1 MQLAIIPALP
11 IIVSALLALF
21 GDRFSKK
28 LASWLGVL
36 GIGLSFVAALGVV
49 LFLFTGS
56 KDFQAYR
63 EILWTWIPFY
73 SSELDTATIQMAFYL
88 DALSAVMLMVVTFIS
103 SLIAIFSVAFMED
116 DAEVSWFFACMNLFV
131 GMMLIL
137 VLADNFLVLFLG
149 WEGVGL
155 TSYLL
160 IGFWRNDILNGRA
173 ATKAFITTRIGDVCL
188 LFGIFLVFSSFG
200 TLNIQEVLDLADAN
214 WPVGSLIAT
223 LTALC
228 FLGGAVGKSAQLPLQ
243 TWLAD
248 AMRGPTPVSAL
259 IHAATMVTAGV
270 YLIARVGTI
279 FALSPIA
286 SAAVMWVGA
295 ATLVM
300 AGIAALLQ
308 NDLKRILAYSTMSQ
322 LGYMFLALGAGAYSA
337 AIFHLATHACF
348 KALLF
353 LGAGVIGYLFHHEY
367 SLTKISNLRYQFPLI
382 FWVFLI
388 GLGSLTALP
397 LITAGFYSKELI
409 LSEVFLSKQGGLL
422 PWAIGAFGALLTG
435 AYSGRLFWLLFAPS
449 GLSAVASAKA
459 EEGRSIGRCMG
470 LPLSILAI
478 LSLTTGFLP
487 IASFANRTVLAPVLT
502 SENHIWKLE
511 IIATVL
517 GILGILIG
525 TRVKIWK
532 TMPQFDALYEGIFTK
547 PYSTISLFMRA
558 DPIRAVY
565 RLFVL
570 LAGFFQYLL
579 ARLQTGH
586 LSHYVTALVIAVIL
600 ILGYRMF
607 S

>member
-1 MQLAIIPALP
+1 MQLALIPAFP
-11 IIVSALLALF
+11 IIASFLLAIF
-21 GDRFSKK
+21 GPKFSRKVV
-28 LASWLGVL
+28 SFLGVF
-36 GIGLSFVAALGVV
+36 GIASSFIATLFVL
-49 LFLFTGS
+49 LFLFSGG

-73 SSELDTATIQMAFYL
+73 SSEMDTATIQMAFYL

-103 SLIAIFSVAFMED
+103 SLIALFSVTFMED
-116 DAEVSWFFACMNLFV
+116 DAEISWFFACMNLFV

-160 IGFWRNDILNGRA
+160 IGFWRNDVLNGRA
-173 ATKAFITTRIGDVCL
+173 ATKAFITTRIGDIFL
-188 LFGIFLVFSSFG
+188 LFGIFLVFSNFG

-223 LTALC
+223 ITALC
-228 FLGGAVGKSAQLPLQ
+228 FLGGAIGKSAQLPLQ

-279 FALSPIA
+279 FSLSPIA
-286 SAAVMWVGA
+286 QSAVMWIGA
-295 ATLVM
+295 ATLIF
-300 AGIAALLQ
+300 AGIGALLQ
-308 NDLKRILAYSTMSQ
+308 NDLKRVLAYSTMSQ

-353 LGAGVIGYLFHHEY
+353 LGAGVIGYLMHHEY
-367 SLTKISNLRYQFPLI
+367 SLTKIGNLRYQYPLI

-397 LITAGFYSKELI
+397 FITAGFYSKELI
-409 LSEVFLSKQGGLL
+409 LSEVFLSSAGGML

-435 AYSGRLFWLLFAPS
+435 AYSARLFILLFYKPS
-449 GLSAVASAKA
+449 PQGGEGATHSVAGEVSVFMK
-459 EEGRSIGRCMG
+459 
-470 LPLSILAI
+470 LPLTILAI
-478 LSLTTGFLP
+478 LALVAGFFP
-487 IASFANRTVLAPVLT
+487 IAAFVSRSVLSPVLNT
-502 SENHIWKLE
+502 ESHTWKLE
-511 IIATVL
+511 IAVTVL
-517 GILGILIG
+517 ALMGILLG
-525 TRVKIWK
+525 TRGKLLKNAVGL
-532 TMPQFDALYEGIFTK
+532 DAFYEGLFTK
-547 PYSTISLFMRA
+547 PYIAISSFMRA
-558 DPIRAVY
+558 DPIRPVY

-570 LAGFFQYLL
+570 LAASLQHLL
-579 ARLQTGH
+579 ALLQNGRLTY
-586 LSHYVTALVIAVIL
+586 YVTALILAVL
-600 ILGYRMF
+600 LVLSF
-607 S
+607 AVLS

>member
-1 MQLAIIPALP
+1 MQLALIPAFP
-11 IIVSALLALF
+11 IFISILLAIF
-21 GDRFSKK
+21 GMRFSRRT
-28 LASWLGVL
+28 ASILGVA
-36 GIGLSFVAALGVV
+36 GIGLSFLTALSVL
-49 LFLFTGS
+49 LFLSLDS

-88 DALSAVMLMVVTFIS
+88 DALSAVMLMVVSFIS
-103 SLIAIFSVAFMED
+103 TLIAIFSTQFMED
-116 DAEVSWFFACMNLFV
+116 DAEISWFFACMNLFV

-160 IGFWRNDILNGRA
+160 IGFWRNDILNGKA
-173 ATKAFITTRIGDVCL
+173 ATKAFITTRIGDICL
-188 LFGIFLVFSSFG
+188 LFAIFLIFTNLG

-223 LTALC
+223 ITALC

-243 TWLAD
+243 AWLSD

-270 YLIARVGTI
+270 YLIARVGKI

-286 SAAVMWVGA
+286 QTSVMWVGA
-295 ATLVM
+295 VTLVI
-300 AGIAALLQ
+300 AGILALLQ
-308 NDLKRILAYSTMSQ
+308 NDLKRVLAYSTMSQ

-353 LGAGVIGYLFHHEY
+353 LGAGVIGYLMHHEY
-367 SLTKISNLRYQFPLI
+367 SLTKIGNLRYQYPVI
-382 FWVFLI
+382 FWAFLV

-397 LITAGFYSKELI
+397 FITAGFYSKELI
-409 LSEVFLSKQGGLL
+409 LSEVFFSSAGGVL
-422 PWAIGAFGALLTG
+422 PWALGALGALLTG
-435 AYSGRLFWLLFAPS
+435 AYSGRLFWLLFKTSPLTPLHPVER
-449 GLSAVASAKA
+449 GTDWRMK
-459 EEGRSIGRCMG
+459 
-470 LPLSILAI
+470 LPLSILGI
-478 LSLTTGFLP
+478 LTLTAGFFP
-487 IASFANRTVLAPVLT
+487 IASFVNRSVLT
-502 SENHIWKLE
+502 PILSTEGHAWKLE
-511 IIATVL
+511 LIVTVL

-525 TRVKIWK
+525 TRGKLLK
-532 TMPQFDALYEGIFTK
+532 QAFEFDAAYSNFFAK
-547 PYSTISLFMRA
+547 PYAAVSLFMRA

-570 LAGFFQYLL
+570 VAGFFQYVL
-579 ARLQTGH
+579 AKLQTGN
-586 LSHYVTALVIAVIL
+586 LAHYVSALIVAVL
-600 ILGYRMF
+600 IVLGFVVF

>member
-1 MQLAIIPALP
+1 MQLALIPAFP
-11 IIVSALLALF
+11 IFVSVLLALL
-21 GDRFSKK
+21 GPRFSRRT
-28 LASWLGVL
+28 ASILGVL
-36 GIGLSFVAALGVV
+36 GITLSFIAAVSVL
-49 LFLFTGS
+49 LFLFSGP

-88 DALSAVMLMVVTFIS
+88 DSLSAVMLLVVTFIS

-116 DAEVSWFFACMNLFV
+116 DQELSWFFACMNLFV

-160 IGFWRNDILNGRA
+160 IGFWRDNVINGLA

-188 LFGIFLVFSSFG
+188 LFAIFLVFSSFG

-223 LTALC
+223 ITALC

-286 SAAVMWVGA
+286 QGTVMWIGA
-295 ATLVM
+295 ATLVF
-300 AGIAALLQ
+300 AGILALLQ
-308 NDLKRILAYSTMSQ
+308 NDLKRVLAYSTMSQ

-353 LGAGVIGYLFHHEY
+353 LGAGVIGYLMHHEY
-367 SLTKISNLRYQFPLI
+367 NLERVGNLRFKYPVLF
-382 FWVFLI
+382 FVFLI
-388 GLGSLTALP
+388 GLASLTALP
-397 LITAGFYSKELI
+397 FITAGFYSKELI
-409 LSEVFLSKQGGLL
+409 LSNVFLSNQGGKL

-435 AYSGRLFWLLFAPS
+435 LYSARLFFLLFF
-449 GLSAVASAKA
+449 GKI
-459 EEGRSIGRCMG
+459 EQSISSHGVINWRMK
-470 LPLSILAI
+470 LPLFILAV
-478 LSLTTGFLP
+478 LSLCAGFLP
-487 IASFANRTVLAPVLT
+487 IPTFVDRTVLTPILS
-502 SENHIWKLE
+502 SEGHPWKLE
-511 IIATVL
+511 LIVSIL
-517 GILGILIG
+517 SILGILIG
-525 TRVKIWK
+525 TRGKLLKRDLGI
-532 TMPQFDALYEGIFTK
+532 DAIYANLFAK
-547 PYSTISLFMRA
+547 PYEALTFFLRA

-565 RLFVL
+565 RLFSLCAV
-570 LAGFFQYLL
+570 FFGNLFS
-579 ARLQTGH
+579 RWQTGNPAH
-586 LSHYVTALVIAVIL
+586 YLSAFILAVVL
-600 ILGYRMF
+600 ILGF
-607 S
+607 VVFL